1 MNSPADELLMFEV
14 RDGDL
19 AKLGVLFE
27 RHHRTLYNFFL
38 RLTSDR
44 QASEDL
50 VQEVFLRILKYRHT
64 YRGENSFGA
73 WMYRIARNARADHH
87 RKPKREVP
95 MPEDNQD
102 FVSPELTAGDH
113 VERDQELDLLHR
125 ALSNLT
131 EDKREVLLLSRFQD
145 LKYEEIAGMLGCA
158 VGTVKARV
166 HRAIKDLRQN
176 FLELSSEVLKKNRHG
191 EHRGHFGI
199 KIEE

>member
-1 MNSPADELLMFEV
+1 VNSPADELLMFEV

-44 QASEDL
+44 LASEDL

-64 YRGENSFGA
+64 YRGETSFGA
-73 WMYRIARNARADHH
+73 WMYRIARNVRADHF
-87 RKPKREVP
+87 RKPKREIRIQ
-95 MPEDNQD
+95 ED
-102 FVSPELTAGDH
+102 E
-113 VERDQELDLLHR
+113 QEPISLEFNASENMEHEQEVDLLHQ
-125 ALSNLT
+125 ALNNLT
-131 EDKREVLLLSRFQD
+131 DDKREVLLLSRFQN
-145 LKYEEIAGMLGCA
+145 LKYEEIAEMLGCA

-176 FLELSSEVLKKNRHG
+176 FLELSSEKLS
-191 EHRGHFGI
+191 
-199 KIEE
+199 